1 MADTTTSNLLL
12 TKPEVGASTDT
23 WGTKINTDLDSIDA
37 VFAAAG
43 SGTSVGLNVGSG
55 KTLTVAGTLTATG
68 TISLTSPKIITQIS
82 DTNGN
87 ELLKLTAT
95 ASAVNELTLANAAT
109 GGSPTLSATGGDTN
123 IGINLTP
130 KGTGG
135 VVFPAGAAG
144 TPAITTSGD
153 LNTGVF
159 FPAADTVAIA
169 TGGTEAMRVDSSQ
182 NVGIGTSSPQSK
194 LHVAGDIFVANNS
207 NVQWSAYS
215 AGTSGVILAGDS
227 TNNRLDVYTTGTLRA
242 RIDSSGNLL
251 VNTTSADARFVVVD
265 AATSG
270 WGARILKSSGSGTPQ
285 GLQVVVGQNSSN
297 EVFQCAQGTSFG
309 SITNLFKVNGNGLI
323 NTATASSSPYNN
335 TTGSAANMVVTSAG
349 DLQRSTSSLKYKTDI
364 NDATHGLAEVMLLRP
379 VTYKGKN
386 DGDIVFG
393 GLIAEEVHA
402 AGLTEFVQYAE
413 DGSPDALAYGNMV
426 SLCIKAIQELTAK
439 LDAAEARIAALE
451 AKP

>member
-1 MADTTTSNLLL
+1 MAITINGTTGLAGVDGS
-12 TKPEVGASTDT
+12 ASTPAVQ
-23 WGTKINTDLDSIDA
+23 GADS
-37 VFAAAG
+37 
-43 SGTSVGLNVGSG
+43 
-55 KTLTVAGTLTATG
+55 
-68 TISLTSPKIITQIS
+68 
-82 DTNGN
+82 
-87 ELLKLTAT
+87 
-95 ASAVNELTLANAAT
+95 
-109 GGSPTLSATGGDTN
+109 
-123 IGINLTP
+123 
-130 KGTGG
+130 
-135 VVFPAGAAG
+135 
-144 TPAITTSGD
+144 
-153 LNTGVF
+153 NTGVF

-169 TGGTEAMRVDSSQ
+169 TGGAERVRVDS
-182 NVGIGTSSPQSK
+182 VGEVTRFNTNPGGITLKRTDGVNSNGWLNFVGSDDVVDGSVRMAT
-194 LHVAGDIFVANNS
+194 DVANALTF
-207 NVQWSAYS
+207 QTA
-215 AGTSGVILAGDS
+215 ATE
-227 TNNRLDVYTTGTLRA
+227 RA

-426 SLCIKAIQELTAK
+426 SLCIKAIQELKAELDTAK
-439 LDAAEARIAALE
+439 ARIAALE
-451 AKP
+451 AA